1 MIFLF
6 LVCIVTLSFII
17 ILFPRLLVSLSTKAL
32 FICYFVFYCKQLVNL
47 STRLL
52 VNFKLVKTKKPWR
65 EAKVS
70 AVRTRLE
77 LVTSCVTGR
86 HSNQLN

>member
-1 MIFLF
+1 MIFL
-6 LVCIVTLSFII
+6 LLICIVPLSFTI

-52 VNFKLVKTKKPWR
+52 VNF
-65 EAKVS
+65 
-70 AVRTRLE
+70 
-77 LVTSCVTGR
+77 
-86 HSNQLN
+86 